1 MRKLLAILLIATIA
15 CNGLVETFE
24 SFNEDMIFDYFE
36 LDKEAVELGIKDF
49 FGKIGGF
56 FKGLWKKVKGVVN
69 WLKKKG
75 VWDKIKSLAK
85 TAGKYAAKAL
95 CTEYAKS
102 DKCGD
107 IVDGILG
114 K

>member
-15 CNGLVETFE
+15 CNGLVETIE

-36 LDKEAVELGIKDF
+36 LDKEAVELNIF
-49 FGKIGGF
+49 SKIGKV
-56 FKGLWKKVKGVVN
+56 FKNVWSKVKGVVK

-75 VWDKIKSLAK
+75 LWSKIVSIAK
-85 TAGKYAAKAL
+85 TVGKIAAKQFCEKYAK
-95 CTEYAKS
+95 TS
-102 DKCGD
+102 KCSD
-107 IVDGILG
+107 IVDKFLN